1 LQTTIG
7 RRMVDAEPLSKSSHR
22 SVAGFWGSTGFY
34 PPAKEAR
41 CARVGVFLFAPDSSV
56 DFLLRR
62 FAVRGRRATV
72 SLTPGVLSRA
82 RRSATMTPGIRDALA
97 VLSACWLTTVLF
109 VFLSGDYARP
119 PEDLVWVFATVA
131 AGVYL
136 IALGCWKI
144 VHCRRNW

>member
-1 LQTTIG
+1 
-7 RRMVDAEPLSKSSHR
+7 
-22 SVAGFWGSTGFY
+22 
-34 PPAKEAR
+34 
-41 CARVGVFLFAPDSSV
+41 
-56 DFLLRR
+56 
-62 FAVRGRRATV
+62 
-72 SLTPGVLSRA
+72 
-82 RRSATMTPGIRDALA
+82 MTPGIRDALA

-144 VHCRRNW
+144 VHCRRSW